1 MRVSVIGT
9 GYVGLVSGAC
19 LAAKS
24 HRVVCVDVDRDKVDA
39 VNAGKCP
46 IHEEGLPAI
55 IARHAGSTLTATTD
69 LAAAVHET
77 DLTLVAAP
85 TPFDGERIDLS
96 YVREIAGRVG
106 EALARKHAY
115 HVVVVKSTVVP
126 GTTDEVVGPA
136 VAAAAGKVPGRD
148 FGLGM
153 NPEFLSEGAA
163 VADFMQPDRIV
174 AGGIDERTRD
184 AIAALYEGFPGV
196 PVLRAN
202 NRTAE
207 MMKYASNALQAL
219 MISFANEIADLCEA
233 VGDID
238 ALEVMR
244 GVHSMK
250 ELTPLH
256 ERAGRVKAPITSFLL
271 PGCGFGGSCFPKDLK
286 AITAHGRTLDLP
298 MNVLEA
304 VISVN
309 SGRPLR
315 MVDLAEAGL
324 GTLVGRRVA
333 VLGLAFKQGT
343 DDMRESP
350 AIPIVRELQRRGAVV
365 TAFDPVAADQA
376 TRTFGKA
383 APRLA
388 ASLEEAVQ
396 DADAILLVT
405 RWSDF
410 GDLPRLIAARGGQ
423 PPLLVDGRRMIN
435 PHAVPWYRGI
445 GLRERAASSPRCSIS
460 QDRAGSLP

>member
-1 MRVSVIGT
+1 VRVSIIGT

-19 LAAKS
+19 LAAKG
-24 HRVVCVDVDRDKVDA
+24 HRVVCVDVDRAKVDA

-46 IHEEGLPAI
+46 IHEQDLPAI
-55 IARHAGSTLTATTD
+55 IARQAGSTLTATTD

-96 YVREIAGRVG
+96 YVREIADRIG
-106 EALARKHAY
+106 EALARKGAY

-126 GTTDEVVGPA
+126 GTTDDVVGPA
-136 VAAAAGKVPGRD
+136 VAASAGKIPGRD

-153 NPEFLSEGAA
+153 NPEFLSEGVA

-196 PVLRAN
+196 PVLRVN

-233 VGDID
+233 VGDVD
-238 ALEVMR
+238 AMEVMR

-250 ELTPLH
+250 ELTSFH
-256 ERAGRVKAPITSFLL
+256 EHTGRLKAPITSFLS

-286 AITAHGRTLDLP
+286 AITAHGRKLDLP
-298 MNVLEA
+298 MNLLEA
-304 VISVN
+304 VISIN
-309 SGRPLR
+309 AARPLR

-324 GTLVGRRVA
+324 GGLRGRRIA

-343 DDMRESP
+343 DDLRESP
-350 AIPIVRELQRRGAVV
+350 AIPVVRELKRRGAVV
-365 TAFDPVAADQA
+365 TAFDPVVTADAA
-376 TRTFGKA
+376 RTFVTA
-383 APRLA
+383 APLLA
-388 ASLEEAVQ
+388 ASLDDAVR
-396 DADAILLVT
+396 DADAILLIT
-405 RWSDF
+405 RWPEF
-410 GDLPRLIAARGGQ
+410 NDLPRLLAARSGK
-423 PPLLVDGRRMIN
+423 PPLLVDGRRVID
-435 PHAVPWYRGI
+435 PHAVPRYRGI
-445 GLRERAASSPRCSIS
+445 GLRKRVAS
-460 QDRAGSLP
+460 

>member
-1 MRVSVIGT
+1 MKVSIIGT

-19 LAAKS
+19 LAAKN
-24 HRVVCVDVDRDKVDA
+24 HRVVCVDVDRAKVDA
-39 VNAGKCP
+39 VNTGQCP
-46 IHEEGLPAI
+46 IHEEGLPEI
-55 IARHAGSTLTATTD
+55 IARHAGSTLTATAD

-77 DLTLVAAP
+77 DLTLIAAP
-85 TPFDGERIDLS
+85 TPFNGKEIDLS
-96 YVREIAGRVG
+96 YIREIAHRIG
-106 EALARKHAY
+106 EALARKDAY
-115 HVVVVKSTVVP
+115 HVIVVKSTVVP

-136 VAAAAGKVPGRD
+136 VAATAGKIPGEE

-153 NPEFLSEGAA
+153 NPEFLSEGVA

-196 PVLRAN
+196 PLLRAN

-207 MMKYASNALQAL
+207 MVKYASNALQAL

-233 VGDID
+233 VGDVD
-238 ALEVMR
+238 VMEVMR

-250 ELTPLH
+250 ELTPVC
-256 ERAGRVKAPITSFLL
+256 ERPGRMKASITSFLS

-298 MNVLEA
+298 MKLLEA

-309 SGRPLR
+309 AGRPLR

-324 GTLVGRRVA
+324 GGLAGRRVA

-365 TAFDPVAADQA
+365 TAFDPVAAD
-376 TRTFGKA
+376 
-383 APRLA
+383 
-388 ASLEEAVQ
+388 
-396 DADAILLVT
+396 
-405 RWSDF
+405 
-410 GDLPRLIAARGGQ
+410 
-423 PPLLVDGRRMIN
+423 
-435 PHAVPWYRGI
+435 
-445 GLRERAASSPRCSIS
+445 ERAAPGGFSRGG
-460 QDRAGSLP
+460 RKGR

>member
-19 LAAKS
+19 LAAKN
-24 HRVVCVDVDRDKVDA
+24 HRVVCVDVDRAKVDS

-96 YVREIAGRVG
+96 YVRQIAHRIG
-106 EALARKHAY
+106 EALARKGAY

-126 GTTDEVVGPA
+126 GTTDDVVGPA
-136 VAAAAGKVPGRD
+136 VAAAAGKVPGRE
-148 FGLGM
+148 FGLGT
-153 NPEFLSEGAA
+153 NPELLSEGVA

-196 PVLRAN
+196 PLLRAN

-207 MMKYASNALQAL
+207 MVKYASNALQAL

-233 VGDID
+233 VGDVD
-238 ALEVMR
+238 AMEVMR

-256 ERAGRVKAPITSFLL
+256 ERAGRVKAPITSFLS

-298 MNVLEA
+298 MKLLEA

-309 SGRPLR
+309 AGRPLR

-324 GTLVGRRVA
+324 GGLAGRRVA

-365 TAFDPVAADQA
+365 TVFDPVAADEA
-376 TRTFGKA
+376 ARTFGTA

-388 ASLEEAVQ
+388 ASLQEAVR

-405 RWSDF
+405 RWPEF
-410 GDLPRLIAARGGQ
+410 GELPRLVAARGGQ
-423 PPLLVDGRRMIN
+423 PPLLVDGRRLID
-435 PHAVPWYRGI
+435 PRAVPRYRGI
-445 GLRERAASSPRCSIS
+445 GLRERATS
-460 QDRAGSLP
+460 

>member
-19 LAAKS
+19 LAAKN
-24 HRVVCVDVDRDKVDA
+24 HRVVCVDVDRAKVDA

-77 DLTLVAAP
+77 DLSLVTAP

-96 YVREIAGRVG
+96 YVREIADRIG
-106 EALARKHAY
+106 EALTRKSAY

-126 GTTDEVVGPA
+126 GTTDGIVGPA
-136 VAAAAGKVPGRD
+136 VAAAAGKILGRD

-153 NPEFLSEGAA
+153 NPEFLSEGVA

-196 PVLRAN
+196 PLLRVN
-202 NRTAE
+202 NGTAE

-219 MISFANEIADLCEA
+219 MISFANEVADLCEA
-233 VGDID
+233 VGDVD
-238 ALEVMR
+238 AMEVMR

-250 ELTPLH
+250 ELTLLH
-256 ERAGRVKAPITSFLL
+256 EHAGRVKAPITSFLF

-286 AITAHGRTLDLP
+286 AITAHGRALDLP
-298 MNVLEA
+298 MKLLEA

-309 SGRPLR
+309 AERPLR
-315 MVDLAEAGL
+315 MVDRAEAAL
-324 GTLVGRRVA
+324 GSLAGRRVA
-333 VLGLAFKQGT
+333 VLGLAFKRGT

-365 TAFDPVAADQA
+365 SAFDPVATEEAL
-376 TRTFGKA
+376 RVFGTA
-383 APRLA
+383 APLLM
-388 ASLEEAVQ
+388 ASLDEAVR

-405 RWSDF
+405 RWPEF
-410 GDLPRLIAARGGQ
+410 ADLPRLVAARRGK
-423 PPLLVDGRRMIN
+423 PPLLVDGRRVID
-435 PHAVPWYRGI
+435 PRAVPRYRGI
-445 GLRERAASSPRCSIS
+445 GLRERAAS
-460 QDRAGSLP
+460 

>member
-1 MRVSVIGT
+1 MRVSIIGT

-19 LAAKS
+19 LAAKG
-24 HRVVCVDVDRDKVDA
+24 HRVVCVDVDRAKVDA
-39 VNAGKCP
+39 VNAGECP

-55 IARHAGSTLTATTD
+55 IARQAGSTLTATTD

-85 TPFDGERIDLS
+85 TPFDGESIDLS
-96 YVREIAGRVG
+96 YVRQIADRIG
-106 EALARKHAY
+106 ETLASKSAY

-126 GTTDEVVGPA
+126 GTTDDVVGPA
-136 VAAAAGKVPGRD
+136 VASAAGKIPGRD

-153 NPEFLSEGAA
+153 NPEFLSEGVA

-184 AIAALYEGFPGV
+184 AIAALYEDFPGV
-196 PVLRAN
+196 PVLRVN
-202 NRTAE
+202 NRAAE

-219 MISFANEIADLCEA
+219 MISFANEVADLCEA
-233 VGDID
+233 VGDVD
-238 ALEVMR
+238 AMEVMR

-250 ELTPLH
+250 ELTPFH
-256 ERAGRVKAPITSFLL
+256 EQAGRLKAPITSFLS

-286 AITAHGRTLDLP
+286 AITAHGRKLDLP
-298 MNVLEA
+298 MTLLEA

-309 SGRPLR
+309 AARPIR
-315 MVDLAEAGL
+315 MVDLADAELGGL
-324 GTLVGRRVA
+324 HGRRVA

-350 AIPIVRELQRRGAVV
+350 AIPVVRELQRRGAVV
-365 TAFDPVAADQA
+365 AAFDPVATAEAARAFA
-376 TRTFGKA
+376 TT
-383 APRLA
+383 PPLLA
-388 ASLEEAVQ
+388 ASLDEAVS

-405 RWSDF
+405 RWPEFD
-410 GDLPRLIAARGGQ
+410 DLPRLLAARGGK
-423 PPLLVDGRRMIN
+423 PPLLVDGRRVID
-435 PHAVPWYRGI
+435 PHAVPRYRGI
-445 GLRERAASSPRCSIS
+445 GLRERVAS
-460 QDRAGSLP
+460 

>member
-1 MRVSVIGT
+1 MKVSVIGT

-19 LAAKS
+19 LAEKN
-24 HRVVCVDVDRDKVDA
+24 HRVVCVDVDHAKVDS

-46 IHEEGLPAI
+46 IREEGLPEI

-77 DLTLVAAP
+77 DLTLIAAP
-85 TPFDGERIDLS
+85 TPFDGKEIDLS
-96 YVREIAGRVG
+96 YVREIAHRIG
-106 EALARKHAY
+106 ETLARKGAY

-136 VAAAAGKVPGRD
+136 VAAAAGKVPGEE

-153 NPEFLSEGAA
+153 NPEFLSEGVA

-196 PVLRAN
+196 PLLRAN
-202 NRTAE
+202 NRVAE

-233 VGDID
+233 VGDVD
-238 ALEVMR
+238 AMEVMR

-250 ELTPLH
+250 ELTSLY
-256 ERAGRVKAPITSFLL
+256 ESAVRMKAPITSFLS

-298 MNVLEA
+298 MKLLEA

-309 SGRPLR
+309 AGRPLR

-324 GTLVGRRVA
+324 GGLAGRRVA

-350 AIPIVRELQRRGAVV
+350 AIAIVRELQRRGAVV

-376 TRTFGKA
+376 ALTFRA
-383 APRLA
+383 TAPRLA
-388 ASLEEAVQ
+388 TSLEETVR

-405 RWSDF
+405 PWPEF
-410 GDLPRLIAARGGQ
+410 GELPRLVAERSGQ
-423 PPLLVDGRRMIN
+423 PPLLIDGRRLID
-435 PHAVPWYRGI
+435 PHAVPRYRGI
-445 GLRERAASSPRCSIS
+445 GLRERAAS
-460 QDRAGSLP
+460 

>member
-1 MRVSVIGT
+1 MRVSIVGA

-19 LAAKS
+19 LAAKN
-24 HRVVCVDVDRDKVDA
+24 HRVVCVDVDRAKVDA
-39 VNAGKCP
+39 VNVGKCP

-55 IARHAGSTLTATTD
+55 IARHAGSALTATTD

-96 YVREIAGRVG
+96 SVREIAHRIG
-106 EALARKHAY
+106 EALACKRAY

-126 GTTDEVVGPA
+126 GTTDDVVGPA
-136 VAAAAGKVPGRD
+136 GAAAAGKVPGRE

-153 NPEFLSEGAA
+153 NPEFLSEGVA

-174 AGGIDERTRD
+174 VGGIDERTRD

-196 PVLRAN
+196 PLLRVN

-233 VGDID
+233 VGDVD
-238 ALEVMR
+238 AMEVMH

-250 ELTPLH
+250 ELTPVH
-256 ERAGRVKAPITSFLL
+256 EHAGRVRAPITSFLF

-286 AITAHGRTLDLP
+286 TIAAHGRTLDLP

-304 VISVN
+304 VTSVN
-309 SGRPLR
+309 AGRPLR

-324 GTLVGRRVA
+324 GGLADRRVA

-350 AIPIVRELQRRGAVV
+350 AIPIVCELQRRGAVV
-365 TAFDPVAADQA
+365 TAFDPVAAEQA
-376 TRTFGKA
+376 ARTFGTS

-388 ASLEEAVQ
+388 ASLEEAVR

-405 RWSDF
+405 CWPEFR
-410 GDLPRLIAARGGQ
+410 DLPRLVAARGGQ
-423 PPLLVDGRRMIN
+423 PPLLVDGRRVID
-435 PHAVPWYRGI
+435 PHAVPRYRGI
-445 GLRERAASSPRCSIS
+445 GLRERSAS
-460 QDRAGSLP
+460 